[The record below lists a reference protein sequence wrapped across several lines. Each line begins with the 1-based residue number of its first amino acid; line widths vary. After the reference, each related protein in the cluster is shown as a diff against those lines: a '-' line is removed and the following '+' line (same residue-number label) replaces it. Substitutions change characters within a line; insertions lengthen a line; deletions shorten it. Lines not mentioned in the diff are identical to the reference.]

1 MPISSNRRQRVIE
14 FATPKVADL
23 VIVERVDASKNVSSA
38 AVADDTAYGTAHP
51 DTTKFP
57 NFKLAL
63 IKNGDDDQGQFQDW
77 YYVKDRA
84 NQDDYNWELSAAGG
98 ANPRYD
104 TVVRTYVI
112 LRSSYDAT
120 SPLIGHNT
128 AHNTE
133 ALLNAGQLK
142 DSNTFMPSG
151 DTSLTPFDTDASG
164 AVAFLTGP
172 DSGGSTISG
181 SVKYNKDYILFE
193 KKQVRSGDE
202 TLDSLY
208 VVEQRVFIKRVPM
221 TSVDVDPDFP
231 YNGKGASGTVDPSG
245 GLASKE
251 TLFHANEP
259 IVATRVFADSDAGTT
274 TTLTTAL
281 GSNVS
286 TTESAFRLSDTEY
299 RVGTDEYNFW
309 GIDHFGIERSG
320 KQLSDNWYVLLER
333 EVIKVPDDFAD
344 ASTLADALVSSYHTY
359 QNFYWPPVF
368 HHLSKNIWKRRDGGT
383 ELVVTPHFY
392 HEAYNGPTLMLIK
405 TYWRKDEWTFDAT
418 DVAGAT
424 PAYPDLTNIKPM
436 VPLPM
441 DFVTPMFNVH
451 VKASLHDKVTLTYTT
466 GSDHPVWEY
475 AGYNATFEPTNYE
488 PKDSKVTVSTKS
500 YGSWPAS
507 LVISDTQKP
516 YRGGYLREHITAYR
530 PNGARVG
537 EADES
542 NIDEGED

>member
-23 VIVERVDASKNVSSA
+23 VVVERVDASKNINA
-38 AVADDTAYGTAHP
+38 ASTADDTAYGTAHP

-63 IKNGDDDQGQFQDW
+63 IKNGDNDQGQFQDW
-77 YYVKDRA
+77 YYVKDRE
-84 NQDDYNWELSAAGG
+84 NQDDYNWEFSAAGG

-128 AHNTE
+128 ANNTV

-151 DTSLTPFDTDASG
+151 DTSLTPFDTDSSG
-164 AVAFLTGP
+164 AVAVLSGP

-231 YNGKGASGTVDPSG
+231 YNGSHSSALQDPAG

-251 TLFHANEP
+251 TLFHAKEP
-259 IVATRVFADSDAGTT
+259 IVATVSFTDSDAGTI
-274 TTLTTAL
+274 
-281 GSNVS
+281 NVNGLAANP
-286 TTESAFRLSDTEY
+286 TTETAFRVSDTAY
-299 RVGTDEYNFW
+299 THDSKKYNLW
-309 GIDHFGIERSG
+309 GIDEFGIERSG

-333 EVIKVPDDFAD
+333 EVVKVTGG
-344 ASTLADALVSSYHTY
+344 SGSELSKKLVSTYYTY

-368 HHLSKNIWKRRDGGT
+368 HFLQKNIWGRRDGGS
-383 ELVVTPHFY
+383 ELVISPHFY
-392 HEAYNGPTLMLIK
+392 HEAYNGPTRMQIT
-405 TYWRKDEWTFDAT
+405 TYWRKDEWEAPETS
-418 DVAGAT
+418 VAPGST
-424 PAYPDLTNIKPM
+424 EYPHLTYIKPM

-441 DFVTPMFNVH
+441 SFITPMFNVR
-451 VKASLHDKVTLTYTT
+451 VKACLHPKVTLTYTT
-466 GSDHPVWEY
+466 GSDHPIWDFANY
-475 AGYNATFEPTNYE
+475 DATYEATNYD
-488 PKDSKVTVSTKS
+488 PSTTLDANNNP
-500 YGSWPAS
+500 SWPSS
-507 LVISDTQKP
+507 LIISDTQKP
-516 YRGGYLREHITAYR
+516 FRGGYLRELITAYR
-530 PNGARVG
+530 PNGSRTA
-537 EADES
+537 ENNNSNAD
-542 NIDEGED
+542 GA

>member
-23 VIVERVDASKNVSSA
+23 VVVERVDASKNVSSA
-38 AVADDTAYGTAHP
+38 GAADDTTYGTAHP
-51 DTTKFP
+51 NTTKFP

-112 LRSSYDAT
+112 LRTDYEDQTPFVGYNLSGDAPYGANSQARVDRGEVINELT
-120 SPLIGHNT
+120 Y
-128 AHNTE
+128 
-133 ALLNAGQLK
+133 
-142 DSNTFMPSG
+142 MPSG
-151 DTSLTPFDTDASG
+151 SNTPFDEDTLSNGSQTAASK
-164 AVAFLTGP
+164 F
-172 DSGGSTISG
+172 D
-181 SVKYNKDYILFE
+181 KEYILFE

-208 VVEQRVFIKRVPM
+208 VIEQRVFIKRVPM

-231 YNGKGASGTVDPSG
+231 YNGEDESALEAPVG

-251 TLFHANEP
+251 TLYHANEP
-259 IVATRVFADSDAGTT
+259 VLATRVFADSDAGTT
-274 TTLTTAL
+274 T
-281 GSNVS
+281 S
-286 TTESAFRLSDTEY
+286 TGVDAESAFRLSDTAYTES
-299 RVGTDEYNFW
+299 GIKYNLW
-309 GIDHFGIERSG
+309 GVDKFGIERSG

-333 EVIKVPDDFAD
+333 EVIKVVAAAIDNL
-344 ASTLADALVSSYHTY
+344 ASKLVSSYDTY

-368 HHLSKNIWKRRDGGT
+368 SHLSKNIWKRRDGGS
-383 ELVVTPHFY
+383 ELVITPHFFN
-392 HEAYNGPTLMLIK
+392 EAYNGPTRMLIK
-405 TYWRKDEWTFDAT
+405 TYWRKDEWGIASGTIGD
-418 DVAGAT
+418 GSSY
-424 PAYPDLTNIKPM
+424 PALTNIKPM

-451 VKASLHDKVTLTYTT
+451 VKASLHGDVSLTYTT

-475 AGYNATFEPTNYE
+475 AGYKASFNATSHTTWPT
-488 PKDSKVTVSTKS
+488 
-500 YGSWPAS
+500 S

-516 YRGGYLREHITAYR
+516 YRGGYLREHITAYA
-530 PNGARVG
+530 PNAVRSA
-537 EADES
+537 ESDES
-542 NIDEGED
+542 NLDGGE

>member
-112 LRSSYDAT
+112 LRSSYDPVA
-120 SPLIGHNT
+120 PLIGHNT
-128 AHNTE
+128 ASDSV
-133 ALLNAGQLK
+133 ALLTLGQRQN
-142 DSNTFMPSG
+142 SNTFMPSG
-151 DTSLTPFDTDASG
+151 DTDITPFSG
-164 AVAFLTGP
+164 AFLTG
-172 DSGGSTISG
+172 GGHTG
-181 SVKYNKDYILFE
+181 TVKFDVNYMLFE

-405 TYWRKDEWTFDAT
+405 TYWRKDEWTFDDT
-418 DVAGAT
+418 DAAGAT

-451 VKASLHDKVTLTYTT
+451 VKASLHDQITLTYTT

-475 AGYNATFEPTNYE
+475 AGYTATFEPTNYA
-488 PKDSKVTVSTKS
+488 PADNLAPSPHNKN
-500 YGSWPAS
+500 GSWPAS

-530 PNGARVG
+530 PNGARKS